1 MKIKP
6 TIDLRP
12 RISHNQGITTKHFFI
27 KKTES
32 KRSAAFWLKRLRN
45 PKIVTLTGIA
55 PQVKV
60 EDNCLWLQNGVTIGE
75 IEPKPA
81 IYGKAVHGLQW
92 VIIDSYNGIVTIDAL
107 RWMHSQ
113 GIGIMIL
120 SNGVSQILHDTP
132 KPVVSLRRIQYTTDT
147 LTLSRYILKGKFEN
161 QLSNFPD
168 LPNADDMRLLI
179 SEGMT
184 EYSDIQ
190 SLMLLEGRTARDY
203 WKYQAFTLRS
213 FKKFPL
219 WWQEFTTRSSS
230 ITTPSNRHATHPI
243 NAILNYGYAVAAG
256 MIKRHA
262 VMAGLDVACGSLH
275 ADIDKLLLGWAK
287 TVTWRRTDFFIDVQ
301 GVVSL
306 EPNLKRVIAEK
317 VIKLD
322 SKSSKIVKKYV
333 LLLLTIG

>member
-1 MKIKP
+1 M
-6 TIDLRP
+6 
-12 RISHNQGITTKHFFI
+12 
-27 KKTES
+27 
-32 KRSAAFWLKRLRN
+32 KRLRN

-92 VIIDSYNGIVTIDAL
+92 VIIDSFNGIVTIDAL

-120 SNGVSQILHDTP
+120 SNGGSQILHDVQ

-168 LPNADDMRLLI
+168 LPNADDIRLLI

-190 SLMLLEGRTARDY
+190 SLMLLEGRAARDY

-275 ADIDKLLLGWAK
+275 ADNDRRDSLTYDLLELLRADIDKLLLGWAK

-306 EPNLKRVIAEK
+306 EPNLKRVVAEK